1 MNNTICKKVIS
12 MLSLYIENKL
22 NFEDK
27 LFVENHFRYC
37 SDCYNKYLE
46 MKEII
51 NNLHFEYEKL
61 LSEFERIESNQ
72 MFNIREY
79 EIFYKNISP
88 YIDDELCYDESIKFR
103 KYLLKSKPARAELAA
118 AYGLKNNIKQSITA
132 FKDNLNI
139 NFSKKIIKKLQEE
152 NKDSFDNIYK
162 RAAVVLGFMI
172 STLIIVSIYMG
183 FNYISQSIASEIPVN
198 SIKTINI
205 TDFPDEDNLV
215 EFTFDNDEA
224 LLTAK

>member
-1 MNNTICKKVIS
+1 

-22 NFEDK
+22 DDDDVFFIES
-27 LFVENHFRYC
+27 HFLNC
-37 SDCYNKYLE
+37 SECYQKYLE

-61 LSEFERIESNQ
+61 LNEFERIESNK

-88 YIDDELCYDESIKFR
+88 YIDDELCYEDSIKFR
-103 KYLLKSKPARAELAA
+103 KYLLKSKPARAELAN
-118 AYGLKNNIKQSITA
+118 AYGLKNNIRHSVA
-132 FKDNLNI
+132 MFKDNTNI
-139 NFSKKIIKKLQEE
+139 NFSKKIIKRLQDE
-152 NKDSFDNIYK
+152 NKDTFDNVYK

-172 STLIIVSIYMG
+172 SSLLFVSVYIG
-183 FNYISQSIASEIPVN
+183 VNYVNESFAGDTSSEVVQ
-198 SIKTINI
+198 TIN
-205 TDFPDEDNLV
+205 FPNDEDFV
-215 EFTFDNDEA
+215 EFTFDDNHEA